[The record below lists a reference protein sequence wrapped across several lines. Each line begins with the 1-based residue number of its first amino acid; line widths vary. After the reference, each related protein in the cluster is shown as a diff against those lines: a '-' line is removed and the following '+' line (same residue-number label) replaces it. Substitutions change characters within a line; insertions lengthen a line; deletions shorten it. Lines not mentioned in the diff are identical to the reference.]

1 MDGDAV
7 RALARRDARQ
17 HFVGTGIDGED
28 GVRILRSN
36 VRAAAVRKE
45 ADAAWPR
52 ADLDL
57 SNLRALVEVDHL
69 HRVAV
74 LSAPI
79 NNPPVH
85 PANPAPR
92 ILPFP
97 LDGQ

>member
-7 RALARRDARQ
+7 RALARWNARQ

-28 GVRILRSN
+28 GVGVFRGDIG
-36 VRAAAVRKE
+36 AAAVWKE
-45 ADAAWPR
+45 ADAPWPR

-74 LSAPI
+74 LCAHI
-79 NNPPVH
+79 NNPAVRPQDHVLRLLALH
-85 PANPAPR
+85 
-92 ILPFP
+92 
-97 LDGQ
+97 LDG